1 MASQHIDRDKLR
13 AAIRRIGSEY
23 VFLMLDD
30 AITLLPQTKLR
41 KLIAQYLDPAE
52 LRPDG
57 ARKED
62 LLADVK
68 AFQKASV
75 AGKYYQAFAVNSK
88 NCAEKSSG
96 TLAWIAD
103 CHRLLARCVAQAK
116 KEDPVTL
123 FQAFE
128 VIFSL
133 LSQID
138 ECTDDILFF
147 ADEGGSWEVGVD
159 WKKVLPAW
167 FRALS
172 ATVGPSEYVRR
183 IATLLNRHYK
193 HGRVEMLVEAER
205 MATPA
210 QRQALT
216 KLAFEGSIAGGS

>member
-1 MASQHIDRDKLR
+1 VWHRRRKRIRLR
-13 AAIRRIGSEY
+13 Y
-23 VFLMLDD
+23 
-30 AITLLPQTKLR
+30 
-41 KLIAQYLDPAE
+41 
-52 LRPDG
+52 
-57 ARKED
+57 
-62 LLADVK
+62 
-68 AFQKASV
+68 
-75 AGKYYQAFAVNSK
+75 
-88 NCAEKSSG
+88 
-96 TLAWIAD
+96 
-103 CHRLLARCVAQAK
+103 
-116 KEDPVTL
+116 
-123 FQAFE
+123 AFE

-193 HGRVEMLVEAER
+193 HGCVEMLVEAGR

>member
-1 MASQHIDRDKLR
+1 
-13 AAIRRIGSEY
+13 
-23 VFLMLDD
+23 
-30 AITLLPQTKLR
+30 
-41 KLIAQYLDPAE
+41 
-52 LRPDG
+52 
-57 ARKED
+57 
-62 LLADVK
+62 
-68 AFQKASV
+68 
-75 AGKYYQAFAVNSK
+75 
-88 NCAEKSSG
+88 
-96 TLAWIAD
+96 
-103 CHRLLARCVAQAK
+103 VAQAK

-183 IATLLNRHYK
+183 IATLLTRHYK